1 MLGLV
6 ETAAAVNS
14 LSLGESPG
22 ILVAGQTSGFLSVF
36 KIGTDKDFLLD
47 KVGEVK
53 VCDKNI
59 AKVVRTTRNDF
70 ALGTQTGVLF
80 AVMRTDY
87 NIRLTGEE
95 SLQGKDITELSEYA
109 QDRFVV
115 GLWSENDF
123 LTIDR

>member
-1 MLGLV
+1 
-6 ETAAAVNS
+6 
-14 LSLGESPG
+14 
-22 ILVAGQTSGFLSVF
+22 
-36 KIGTDKDFLLD
+36 LLE
-47 KVGEVK
+47 KVSEVK

-80 AVMRTDY
+80 AIMRSDY

-123 LTIDR
+123 LTIDRQ